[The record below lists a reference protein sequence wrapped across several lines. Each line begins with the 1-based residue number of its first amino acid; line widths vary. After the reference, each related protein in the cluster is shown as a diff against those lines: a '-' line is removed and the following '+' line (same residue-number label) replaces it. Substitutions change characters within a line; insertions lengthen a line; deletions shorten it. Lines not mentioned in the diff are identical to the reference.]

1 MRLVPSTTENSVWR
15 RRCTNIA
22 PIVESTRGHSLKIL
36 VVDDHALV
44 REGLR
49 QVLKGLDDHVE
60 VLEAPEC
67 GRAFELAALHPD
79 LDLVLLDYHLPDMN
93 GLAALAIFG
102 RDHPE
107 LPIVML
113 SGSVNPKIMRLVLEQ
128 GASGFLTKSGMSD
141 DLLNVI
147 RRVLE
152 GEIFTPPELLNAME
166 APQAD
171 EFPAPAAMFV
181 LTTRQEEVLYLLMDG
196 YSNKDISRNLELSE
210 ETVKSHV
217 SAILRGFSV
226 QTRIQAVI
234 AASSHGY
241 VKPLPLT

>member
-1 MRLVPSTTENSVWR
+1 M
-15 RRCTNIA
+15 
-22 PIVESTRGHSLKIL
+22 KIL

-113 SGSVNPKIMRLVLEQ
+113 SGSVNPKVMRQVLEQ
-128 GASGFLTKSGMSD
+128 GASGFLTKAGMSD
-141 DLLNVI
+141 DLLGVI

-152 GEIFTPPELLNAME
+152 GEIFTPPELLNAIE
-166 APQAD
+166 AAQAAD

-196 YSNKDISRNLELSE
+196 YSNKDISRSLALSE
-210 ETVKSHV
+210 ETVKNHV

-241 VKPLPLT
+241 VKPLLPT

>member
-1 MRLVPSTTENSVWR
+1 M
-15 RRCTNIA
+15 
-22 PIVESTRGHSLKIL
+22 KIL
-36 VVDDHALV
+36 VIDDHALV
-44 REGLR
+44 REGLC
-49 QVLKGLDDHVE
+49 QVLKGLEEGVE
-60 VLEAPEC
+60 VLQAGTCTQGFAMAE
-67 GRAFELAALHPD
+67 LHPD

-113 SGSVNPKIMRLVLEQ
+113 SGSVNPKVMRQVLEQ
-128 GASGFLTKSGMSD
+128 GASGFSTKSGMSD
-141 DLLNVI
+141 DLLGVI

-152 GEIFTPPELLNAME
+152 GEIFTPPELLNAIE
-166 APQAD
+166 AAQAAD

-196 YSNKDISRNLELSE
+196 YSNKDISRSLALSE
-210 ETVKSHV
+210 ETVKNHV

-241 VKPLPLT
+241 VKPLLPT